1 MFPTFRF
8 FRNNNG
14 KFLAK
19 TEPKRK

>member
-14 KFLAK
+14 KFLAE